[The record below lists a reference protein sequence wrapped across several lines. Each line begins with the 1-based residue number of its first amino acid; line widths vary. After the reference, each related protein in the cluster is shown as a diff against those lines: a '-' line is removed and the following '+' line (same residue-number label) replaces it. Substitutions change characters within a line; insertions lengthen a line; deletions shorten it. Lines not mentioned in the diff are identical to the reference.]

1 MSFLEGL
8 ADHWWWLLAA
18 ALLGILEIF
27 IPGVFL
33 VWMAIAA
40 GITGVIVAL
49 LPIPLAYQLGTFALL
64 AFSAVYSGRRY
75 YERNPVASA
84 DPDLNERAARLMGR
98 TVTVETAIENGQGR
112 VKIGD
117 SLWIA
122 RGPDAPAGSQV
133 VIVSAEGSA
142 LNVEPAPAAAPS

>member
-1 MSFLEGL
+1 MSPLGL
-8 ADHWWWLLAA
+8 DDHWWWLLAA
-18 ALLGILEIF
+18 AVMGILEIF

-40 GITGVIVAL
+40 AITGAIAAF
-49 LPIPLAYQLGTFALL
+49 LPIAFPYQLGIFALL

-75 YERNPVASA
+75 YEKNPVASA
-84 DPDLNERAARLMGR
+84 DPNLNERAARQIGK
-98 TVTVETAIENGQGR
+98 TVTVETAIQNGQGR
-112 VKIGD
+112 VRIGD

-133 VIVSAEGSA
+133 VVVSADGSA
-142 LNVEPAPAAAPS
+142 LSVEPGA

>member
-1 MSFLEGL
+1 MSFLDKL

-18 ALLGILEIF
+18 AILGILEIF
-27 IPGVFL
+27 IPGIFL

-40 GITGVIVAL
+40 GITGLLTAL
-49 LPIPLAYQLGTFALL
+49 LPIAFPYQLGIFALL

-75 YERNPVASA
+75 YEKNPVASA
-84 DPDLNERAARLMGR
+84 DPNLNERAARQIGK
-98 TVTVETAIENGQGR
+98 TVIVETAIQNGQGR
-112 VKIGD
+112 VRIGD

-133 VIVSAEGSA
+133 VVVSADGSA
-142 LNVEPAPAAAPS
+142 LTVELPAA

>member
-1 MSFLEGL
+1 MSIFENL
-8 ADHWWWLLAA
+8 ADYWWWLIAA

-40 GITGVIVAL
+40 AITGAIAAF
-49 LPIPLAYQLGTFALL
+49 LPIAFPYQLGIFALL

-75 YERNPVASA
+75 YEKNPVASA
-84 DPDLNERAARLMGR
+84 DPKLNERAARQIGK
-98 TVTVETAIENGQGR
+98 TVTVETAIQNGQGR
-112 VKIGD
+112 VRIGD

-133 VIVSAEGSA
+133 VVVSADGSA
-142 LNVEPAPAAAPS
+142 LSVELVA